1 MWTRLGARG
10 VTTMAWESF
19 GEGWVTDAVKQ
30 LKIDPTVIRADY
42 GELPDLS
49 QVDWSTDV
57 LFTWNGT
64 TSGARVPNADWI
76 PADREGLSFADA
88 TSGVF
93 AYEMPWDKIDATAY
107 TPQFNLSPYLPSL
120 RELHDQRLAVN
131 PEFIYVREQLA
142 LLEEQRQKESVS
154 LNEKERRS
162 EQDAFEARRLAI
174 ENTRRKAV
182 GEEPLKDMAALRA
195 LDEQRSLDPEN
206 EMGDSDKPDPY
217 LQETGAVL
225 ADLVRL
231 LQNRQVANSEGAVL
245 QE

>member
-1 MWTRLGARG
+1 
-10 VTTMAWESF
+10 
-19 GEGWVTDAVKQ
+19 
-30 LKIDPTVIRADY
+30 
-42 GELPDLS
+42 
-49 QVDWSTDV
+49 
-57 LFTWNGT
+57 
-64 TSGARVPNADWI
+64 
-76 PADREGLSFADA
+76 
-88 TSGVF
+88 
-93 AYEMPWDKIDATAY
+93 
-107 TPQFNLSPYLPSL
+107 
-120 RELHDQRLAVN
+120 
-131 PEFIYVREQLA
+131 
-142 LLEEQRQKESVS
+142 VS